1 MEDKMNQ
8 TDCIFCKI
16 IAGEI
21 PSSQVYDDDR
31 VTAFRDIN
39 PAAPTHVLIIPKEH
53 IAAVNDLKTDDEPLV
68 GHLFTTAKRIAAQE
82 GIAESG
88 YRLIMNNGPDG
99 GQEVFHL
106 HLHLLG
112 GHRMQY
118 PMG

>member
-1 MEDKMNQ
+1 MS
-8 TDCIFCKI
+8 DCIFCKI
-16 IAGEI
+16 VSGEI
-21 PSSQVYDDDR
+21 PSEKLYHDEY

-39 PAAPTHVLIIPKEH
+39 PAAPTHVLIVPNRHIP
-53 IAAVNDLKTDDEPLV
+53 AVNDLTEQDETLV
-68 GHLFTTAKRIAAQE
+68 GHLITVARQLAVEA
-82 GIAESG
+82 GIADSG

-112 GHRMQY
+112 GQRMRY

>member
-1 MEDKMNQ
+1 MS
-8 TDCIFCKI
+8 DCIFCKI

-21 PSSQVYDDDR
+21 PSTQVYRDDL

-39 PAAPTHVLIIPKEH
+39 PVSPTHVLIVPNQH
-53 IAAVNDLKTDDEPLV
+53 IASVNDLASDDEQLV
-68 GHLFTTAKRIAAQE
+68 GHLFTIAKQLAAQE

-88 YRLIMNNGPDG
+88 YRLIVNTGPDG
-99 GQEVFHL
+99 GQEVFHI

-112 GHRMQY
+112 GKRMRY